1 MTPGI
6 TCKTGTVSSRPRS
19 SPRRRPAPRLPPEQ
33 RREQLL
39 DTTLELVTDA
49 RSFDDVSMESVARAA
64 GVTKPVVYDFFAN
77 RGELLAGL
85 IEREEQRTLAELAS
99 AIPAP
104 PWLDQ
109 DPDDVMKQ
117 AIETF
122 LDAVQENPRRWILI
136 LHPAEGTPEEIR
148 AKVEEIRE
156 GIVRLATD
164 LLEVGLAVRRSSTAI
179 DLDLVA
185 RMLVG
190 NAEEGARL
198 MLQHPDEY
206 PRERLLGFVD
216 WMTGIIPR
224 DAPYPV
230 SLQQTL
236 ADLGPE
242 DPLRLLIVRRAADM
256 ASGKGL
262 F

>member
-1 MTPGI
+1 M
-6 TCKTGTVSSRPRS
+6 SSRS
-19 SPRRRPAPRLPPEQ
+19 KSPRRRPAPRLPPEQ

-109 DPDDVMKQ
+109 DPDDVLKQ
-117 AIETF
+117 ALETF
-122 LDAVQENPRRWILI
+122 LDAVQRNPRRWILI
-136 LHPAEGTPEEIR
+136 LHPVEGTPEEIR
-148 AKVEEIRE
+148 EKVEHIRE

-164 LLEVGLAVRRSSTAI
+164 LLGVGLAVRRSSTDI
-179 DLDLVA
+179 DLDLVS

-198 MLQHPDEY
+198 MLQRPDEY
-206 PRERLLGFVD
+206 PRERLMGFVD
-216 WMTGIIPR
+216 WMTRIIPR
-224 DAPYPV
+224 EAPYPV
-230 SLQQTL
+230 SLQKTL
-236 ADLGPE
+236 QDLGPE
-242 DPLRLLIVRRAADM
+242 DPIRLLIAERAGRM
-256 ASGKGL
+256 AAGGGL
-262 F
+262 L

>member
-1 MTPGI
+1 MPAAPRPTP
-6 TCKTGTVSSRPRS
+6 R
-19 SPRRRPAPRLPPEQ
+19 RRRPAPRLPPEQ

-49 RSFDDVSMESVARAA
+49 RSFDGVSMEAIARAA
-64 GVTKPVVYDFFAN
+64 GVTKPVVYDFFKN

-85 IEREEQRTLAELAS
+85 IEREEQRTLQELAA

-109 DPDDVMKQ
+109 DPDDVLVQ

-122 LDAVQENPRRWILI
+122 LDAVQANPRRWTLV
-136 LHPAEGTPEEIR
+136 LTPVEGTPEEIR
-148 AKVEEIRE
+148 SKVTEIRE
-156 GIVRLATD
+156 SVVHLATS
-164 LLEVGLAVRRSSTAI
+164 LLRVGLNVRGSTMDI
-179 DLDLVA
+179 DVDLVA

-206 PRERLLGFVD
+206 PRERLLGFVR
-216 WMTGIIPR
+216 WMAGIVPR
-224 DAPYPV
+224 GAAYPV
-230 SLQQTL
+230 SVAESL
-236 ADLGPE
+236 ASLPPD
-242 DPLRLLIVRRAADM
+242 DPARAMLAGG
-256 ASGKGL
+256 APGIAPRPP
-262 F
+262 

>member
-1 MTPGI
+1 MPPRP
-6 TCKTGTVSSRPRS
+6 KTTA
-19 SPRRRPAPRLPPEQ
+19 RRRPAPRLPPEQ

-85 IEREEQRTLAELAS
+85 IEREEERTLAELAS

-109 DPDDVMKQ
+109 DPDDVLKQ

-122 LDAVQENPRRWILI
+122 LDAVQRNPRRWLLI
-136 LHPAEGTPEEIR
+136 LHPVEGTPEEIR
-148 AKVEEIRE
+148 AKVEHIRE

-164 LLEVGLAVRRSSTAI
+164 LLGVGFAVRQSSTDI
-179 DLDLVA
+179 DLDLVS

-198 MLQHPDEY
+198 MLQRPDEY

-216 WMTGIIPR
+216 WMTTIIPR
-224 DAPYPV
+224 AAPYPV
-230 SLQQTL
+230 SLQRTL
-236 ADLGPE
+236 TELGPD
-242 DPLRLLIVRRAADM
+242 DPIRLLIAERAGRM
-256 ASGKGL
+256 AAGGGL
-262 F
+262 L

>member
-1 MTPGI
+1 M
-6 TCKTGTVSSRPRS
+6 SSRS
-19 SPRRRPAPRLPPEQ
+19 KSPRRRPAPRLPPEQ

-85 IEREEQRTLAELAS
+85 IEREEQRTLVELAS

-109 DPDDVMKQ
+109 DPDDVLKQ

-122 LDAVQENPRRWILI
+122 LDAVQKNPRRWILI
-136 LHPAEGTPEEIR
+136 LHPVEGTPEEIR
-148 AKVEEIRE
+148 AKVEHIRE

-164 LLEVGLAVRRSSTAI
+164 LLGVGLAVRQSSTDI
-179 DLDLVA
+179 DLDLVS

-198 MLQHPDEY
+198 MLQRPDDY

-216 WMTGIIPR
+216 WMTSIIPR
-224 DAPYPV
+224 AAPYPV
-230 SLQQTL
+230 SLQRTL
-236 ADLGPE
+236 SELDAD
-242 DPLRLLIVRRAADM
+242 DPIRLLIAERAGRM
-256 ASGKGL
+256 AAGGGL
-262 F
+262 L